1 MKQKSKW
8 KKKIA
13 KFLSVMLGCVIFTTA
28 IPIYASEQSTCKVT
42 IVDEL
47 FDDDGNIVDSVVRQE
62 DEVANG
68 TIVRYMPTYYE
79 GYTNYDSQKNK
90 NTIYQEKIT
99 EDTTVYYRYVP
110 GYCKI
115 EARYL
120 LFDVTELTEDEIDRI
135 GNTYWEDG
143 NDEELCQKLH
153 SDTWEE
159 VGEYRAGDIAEIKA
173 PSFEGYKLVTINSDE
188 AGVWSDVITRKCYSD
203 YVKAVLPDEYKTEYR
218 GEECAGG
225 SNGGFSPTFL
235 YVLDTDD
242 SGSDAGIG
250 EDIYTIDLSETGT
263 TLSNDKFTELLRENV
278 ANDVVI
284 KSSNNVTFSFEKGKM
299 SVVEGVDSY
308 DFGTSVIVNY
318 TELSD
323 VPEYVTENN
332 FISKIH
338 FNYSGKLPATASITF
353 YAGTDKEGQTL
364 YYYLCNADKST
375 TLIQSVV
382 VDGNGYV
389 TVKQEHCSDYIL
401 VSEELKEK
409 DVKIEEV
416 NKQETTT
423 VETNT
428 QETKVASE
436 IKSPKTGD
444 DTHVELYI
452 SMICICAIGLLLVG
466 MKKRLQ

>member
-1 MKQKSKW
+1 M
-8 KKKIA
+8 
-13 KFLSVMLGCVIFTTA
+13 
-28 IPIYASEQSTCKVT
+28 
-42 IVDEL
+42 
-47 FDDDGNIVDSVVRQE
+47 
-62 DEVANG
+62 
-68 TIVRYMPTYYE
+68 
-79 GYTNYDSQKNK
+79 
-90 NTIYQEKIT
+90 
-99 EDTTVYYRYVP
+99 
-110 GYCKI
+110 
-115 EARYL
+115 
-120 LFDVTELTEDEIDRI
+120 
-135 GNTYWEDG
+135 
-143 NDEELCQKLH
+143 
-153 SDTWEE
+153 
-159 VGEYRAGDIAEIKA
+159 
-173 PSFEGYKLVTINSDE
+173 
-188 AGVWSDVITRKCYSD
+188 
-203 YVKAVLPDEYKTEYR
+203 
-218 GEECAGG
+218 
-225 SNGGFSPTFL
+225 
-235 YVLDTDD
+235 
-242 SGSDAGIG
+242 
-250 EDIYTIDLSETGT
+250 
-263 TLSNDKFTELLRENV
+263 RENV